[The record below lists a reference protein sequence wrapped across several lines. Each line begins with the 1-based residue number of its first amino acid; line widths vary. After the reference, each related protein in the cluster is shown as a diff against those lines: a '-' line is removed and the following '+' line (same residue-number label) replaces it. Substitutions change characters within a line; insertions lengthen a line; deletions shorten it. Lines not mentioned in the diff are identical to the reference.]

1 MHEQAILKGMD
12 RRRFLTRL
20 APACAL
26 TCLGTKLAFTSR
38 VLSGQEA
45 TQSSTH
51 KFDKPYDRPFTV
63 RQLTE
68 LQYRNYIHLA
78 KALEKS
84 LGKEESTRLLE
95 ESTKEMAAN
104 IGKAFAQRQ
113 GNNEF
118 ANFIGTF
125 KNPAFTGNLVLEIIE
140 DTDRAFEIK
149 VTECLIAETFKRA
162 NVLEMGN
169 AAVCIG
175 DFAMAEGFNPKIKLI
190 RDKTLTLGFPYC
202 NHRYV
207 WQG

>member
-1 MHEQAILKGMD
+1 MNEPAILKGMD

-26 TCLGTKLAFTSR
+26 TCFGAKLAFASR

-68 LQYRNYIHLA
+68 LQYRNYIQLA

-95 ESTKEMAAN
+95 EVTKEMASN

-113 GNNEF
+113 GSNSF
-118 ANFIGTF
+118 ATFVGTF
-125 KNPAFTGNLVLEIIE
+125 KNPAFAGNLVLEIIE

-162 NVLEMGN
+162 GVLEMGN

-175 DFAMAEGFNPKIKLI
+175 DFAMAEAFNPGMKLI

-207 WQG
+207 LLD